1 LTRSRSGTG
10 SRAGGLGPQQAQPS
24 GSGAN
29 SAYIGNMSTWTLL
42 LRIWPIEDRPEEM
55 TDPAV
60 VSSLSFDQLIEYKKH
75 YEALVKREGK
85 GDGVFGKDCTIPTKR
100 FEAGEDNCADLLHP
114 ARFQRAPILDRRKY
128 WHLVPVKRGHTYRRL
143 ALERCGADGKVSEC
157 VIVRAHDRSLP
168 LKLKMFMTTNRAQKS
183 LGVTEAKEAG
193 QDWENPRV
201 SKKEIY
207 NLKKL
212 NY

>member
-1 LTRSRSGTG
+1 MFTGREGPELNRSRSGTG
-10 SRAGGLGPQQAQPS
+10 PRASGMVPHQVQP
-24 GSGAN
+24 GASGAN

-100 FEAGEDNCADLLHP
+100 FEAGEDNCAELLHP

-143 ALERCGADGKVSEC
+143 ALEHCGADGKVSEC

-168 LKLKMFMTTNRAQKS
+168 LKLKMFMTNNRAQKS
-183 LGVTEAKEAG
+183 RGS
-193 QDWENPRV
+193 QRPR
-201 SKKEIY
+201 
-207 NLKKL
+207 KL
-212 NY
+212 DRTGRTPG